1 MTWLL
6 STQFLIEMHCILSS
20 LYSISRSL
28 IAYLDDVPDES
39 VPHIH
44 IPNSVPLVYK
54 IDPHTGKA
62 VDAHSPASS
71 NSKGNWLLSEENKDR
86 LVEKLGIDS
95 ESFARSLFSAWDV
108 DGDGYLSREELGEAL
123 FNWKK
128 DSNPAIN
135 ALAGK
140 MLEEVRISRIRNI
153 IQTNTYCSSGHSNIS
168 TTHHYPFIFCVP
180 LF

>member
-1 MTWLL
+1 M
-6 STQFLIEMHCILSS
+6 EMYCNLSS
-20 LYSISRSL
+20 LYSMSRSL

-62 VDAHSPASS
+62 VDEYSLASS
-71 NSKGNWLLSEENKDR
+71 NSKGNWLLSEENQDR

-108 DGDGYLSREELGEAL
+108 DGDGYLSIEELGEAL

-140 MLEEVRISRIRNI
+140 MLEEVRIFKDQKYLS
-153 IQTNTYCSSGHSNIS
+153 
-168 TTHHYPFIFCVP
+168 
-180 LF
+180 

>member
-1 MTWLL
+1 MP
-6 STQFLIEMHCILSS
+6 
-20 LYSISRSL
+20 
-28 IAYLDDVPDES
+28 DDS

-54 IDPHTGKA
+54 IDPHTGRA
-62 VDAHSPASS
+62 VDHYSSVTS
-71 NSKGNWLLSEENKDR
+71 NSKGNWLLSAENQER
-86 LVEKLGIDS
+86 LVDKLGIDS
-95 ESFARSLFSAWDV
+95 ESFARSLFSAWDI

-140 MLEEVRISRIRNI
+140 MLEEVCSFKFQKYLLYNI
-153 IQTNTYCSSGHSNIS
+153 GTFQHLTDDRFLFHL
-168 TTHHYPFIFCVP
+168 P
-180 LF
+180 LNLTVECR